1 LLSDTWYTLFEAILG
16 FVIGTIFGSLL
27 GLALWYSASW
37 RGWSSRSSS
46 PSTACRRSRW
56 RRSWCCG
63 SAPGWCP
70 RSRLSVSLT
79 AIVALIAAY
88 QAAKDADVDLQSL
101 LISMGADK
109 HQVFF
114 KAVVP
119 STLPSIIAT
128 FRINIGFGLV
138 GAVVGEFI
146 SSQRGLGHL
155 IYTASS
161 LYDLNTVWVGLFTL
175 MIMGFVLY
183 YVIDIIERTSLPW
196 KQSNTTTHQVQVDS
210 IPVGKHTET
219 SDVVAHAYRPRRLR
233 RYSPARRC
241 CCGAPALAENKK
253 VTLSQAFQ
261 SMLYLPLYVAIDEGF
276 FTQQGLDLTKETAGA
291 PTVALS
297 AVISGSAQF
306 SIHGPGMDGDRGIQG
321 RAGRHHR
328 QCRQRRRGVDR
339 DHAGFQVQQHQGHQG
354 PEGRHRP
361 DADHQHL
368 AVHQAAEGKRHGRQ
382 DRRRHDP
389 GRDRLRARTVR
400 RQAGRMSP

>member
-1 LLSDTWYTLFEAILG
+1 MTLTVPGATPLRKPRRDRRRVSWDSSLGRVTLQAAAVIGFFAVWEIGVRIGWISAFLVGSPFGIFGMAFRMIASGELLSDTWYTLFEAILG

-27 GLALWYSASW
+27 GLALWYSVFVARLVEPFIVAINSV
-37 RGWSSRSSS
+37 
-46 PSTACRRSRW
+46 PKIAL
-56 RRSWCCG
+56 
-63 SAPGWCP
+63 APIVVLWFGTGLV
-70 RSRLSVSLT
+70 SKVALSVSLT

-183 YVIDIIERTSLPW
+183 YVIDLIERKSLPW
-196 KQSNTTTHQVQVDS
+196 KQSNITHQVQV
-210 IPVGKHTET
+210 
-219 SDVVAHAYRPRRLR
+219 
-233 RYSPARRC
+233 
-241 CCGAPALAENKK
+241 
-253 VTLSQAFQ
+253 
-261 SMLYLPLYVAIDEGF
+261 
-276 FTQQGLDLTKETAGA
+276 
-291 PTVALS
+291 
-297 AVISGSAQF
+297 
-306 SIHGPGMDGDRGIQG
+306 
-321 RAGRHHR
+321 
-328 QCRQRRRGVDR
+328 
-339 DHAGFQVQQHQGHQG
+339 
-354 PEGRHRP
+354 
-361 DADHQHL
+361 
-368 AVHQAAEGKRHGRQ
+368 
-382 DRRRHDP
+382 
-389 GRDRLRARTVR
+389 
-400 RQAGRMSP
+400 

>member
-1 LLSDTWYTLFEAILG
+1 VTMTLPGTAPLPKRKPRATRRRANFDTSLGRALLQAATVIGFFALWEIGVRAGWISAFLVGSPFGIFADGYRMLMSGDLVSDTWYTLFEAILG

-27 GLALWYSASW
+27 GLALWYSAFVARLVEPFIVAINSV
-37 RGWSSRSSS
+37 
-46 PSTACRRSRW
+46 PKIAL
-56 RRSWCCG
+56 
-63 SAPGWCP
+63 APIVVLWFGTGLV
-70 RSRLSVSLT
+70 SKVMLSVSLT

-183 YVIDIIERTSLPW
+183 YVIDLVERTTLPW
-196 KQSNTTTHQVQVDS
+196 RQSNTTHQVQV
-210 IPVGKHTET
+210 
-219 SDVVAHAYRPRRLR
+219 
-233 RYSPARRC
+233 
-241 CCGAPALAENKK
+241 
-253 VTLSQAFQ
+253 
-261 SMLYLPLYVAIDEGF
+261 
-276 FTQQGLDLTKETAGA
+276 
-291 PTVALS
+291 
-297 AVISGSAQF
+297 
-306 SIHGPGMDGDRGIQG
+306 
-321 RAGRHHR
+321 
-328 QCRQRRRGVDR
+328 
-339 DHAGFQVQQHQGHQG
+339 
-354 PEGRHRP
+354 
-361 DADHQHL
+361 
-368 AVHQAAEGKRHGRQ
+368 
-382 DRRRHDP
+382 
-389 GRDRLRARTVR
+389 
-400 RQAGRMSP
+400 

>member
-1 LLSDTWYTLFEAILG
+1 MTITLPGTAPLPKRKTRARRRINFDTSLGRAVLQAAAVIGFFALWEIGVRAGWISAFLVGSPFGIFAEGYKMLMSGDLVSDTWYTLFEAILG

-27 GLALWYSASW
+27 GLALWYSAFVARLVEPFIVAINSV
-37 RGWSSRSSS
+37 
-46 PSTACRRSRW
+46 PKIAL
-56 RRSWCCG
+56 
-63 SAPGWCP
+63 APIVVLWFGTGLV
-70 RSRLSVSLT
+70 SKVMLSVSLT

-183 YVIDIIERTSLPW
+183 YVIDLVERTSLPW
-196 KQSNTTTHQVQVDS
+196 KQSNTAHQVQV
-210 IPVGKHTET
+210 
-219 SDVVAHAYRPRRLR
+219 
-233 RYSPARRC
+233 
-241 CCGAPALAENKK
+241 
-253 VTLSQAFQ
+253 
-261 SMLYLPLYVAIDEGF
+261 
-276 FTQQGLDLTKETAGA
+276 
-291 PTVALS
+291 
-297 AVISGSAQF
+297 
-306 SIHGPGMDGDRGIQG
+306 
-321 RAGRHHR
+321 
-328 QCRQRRRGVDR
+328 
-339 DHAGFQVQQHQGHQG
+339 
-354 PEGRHRP
+354 
-361 DADHQHL
+361 
-368 AVHQAAEGKRHGRQ
+368 
-382 DRRRHDP
+382 
-389 GRDRLRARTVR
+389 
-400 RQAGRMSP
+400 

>member
-1 LLSDTWYTLFEAILG
+1 MTITLPGTAPLSKRKPRPAQRRTNFDTSFGRALLQAAAVIGFFALWEIGVRAGWISAFLVGSPFGIFADGYRMLMSGDLVSDTWYTLFEAILG

-27 GLALWYSASW
+27 GLALWYSAFVARLVEPFIVAINSV
-37 RGWSSRSSS
+37 
-46 PSTACRRSRW
+46 PKIEL
-56 RRSWCCG
+56 
-63 SAPGWCP
+63 APIVVLWFGTGLV
-70 RSRLSVSLT
+70 SKVMLSVSLT

-183 YVIDIIERTSLPW
+183 YVIDLVERTTLPW
-196 KQSNTTTHQVQVDS
+196 KQSNTTHQVQV
-210 IPVGKHTET
+210 
-219 SDVVAHAYRPRRLR
+219 
-233 RYSPARRC
+233 
-241 CCGAPALAENKK
+241 
-253 VTLSQAFQ
+253 
-261 SMLYLPLYVAIDEGF
+261 
-276 FTQQGLDLTKETAGA
+276 
-291 PTVALS
+291 
-297 AVISGSAQF
+297 
-306 SIHGPGMDGDRGIQG
+306 
-321 RAGRHHR
+321 
-328 QCRQRRRGVDR
+328 
-339 DHAGFQVQQHQGHQG
+339 
-354 PEGRHRP
+354 
-361 DADHQHL
+361 
-368 AVHQAAEGKRHGRQ
+368 
-382 DRRRHDP
+382 
-389 GRDRLRARTVR
+389 
-400 RQAGRMSP
+400 